1 MGQLPR
7 DLGDQQGHVHQA
19 LPEPQ
24 PAGRLIRRRHSQ
36 VSSLLESTVFVQ
48 DKIWGISQNS

>member
-24 PAGRLIRRRHSQ
+24 PTGRLIRRRHSQ
-36 VSSLLESTVFVQ
+36 VSSLLGSTVFVQ
-48 DKIWGISQNS
+48 DKILGISQNS